1 MNEES
6 KTMIAEL
13 KQQKYLNQL
22 YKKNT
27 IDMNDY
33 FAYSGK
39 QEINNKLVS
48 LIPFYRN
55 KKNVSI
61 NNDMSKYVLK
71 DYNKN
76 NN

>member
-1 MNEES
+1 
-6 KTMIAEL
+6 MINEL
-13 KQQKYLNQL
+13 KQQKEIEKL

-39 QEINNKLVS
+39 QEFDNKLVS
-48 LIPFYRN
+48 LIPTYRN
-55 KKNVSI
+55 KQNNSI
-61 NNDMSKYVLK
+61 SNDMSKYVLK